1 MGNIGI
7 LKKISFLYGLAH
19 LFFSVNYTRIIGFS
33 DEVIF
38 NMDVNELQPVAGKDH
53 EAITLNTPT
62 ARCLQLLLE
71 SNGNIISRDEFLSA
85 VWKERGVVVSQNT
98 FYQNIS
104 LLRKSLLRAGLTQDV
119 VVTVRQRGFVIAT
132 GTVIRQV
139 TLQNEFN
146 SAQPLSTDASMR
158 IINDKYIARIDDAE
172 VQNSVRKT
180 FRINGLTSRQLSWWT
195 FIIVAIMAI
204 INIIFLCFKYF

>member
-1 MGNIGI
+1 MTFN
-7 LKKISFLYGLAH
+7 SY
-19 LFFSVNYTRIIGFS
+19 IIN

-195 FIIVAIMAI
+195 FIIVAIMAT

>member
-1 MGNIGI
+1 MTFN
-7 LKKISFLYGLAH
+7 SY
-19 LFFSVNYTRIIGFS
+19 IIN

-158 IINDKYIARIDDAE
+158 IINDKYIAKIDDAE
-172 VQNSVRKT
+172 VKNSVRKT

>member
-1 MGNIGI
+1 MTFN
-7 LKKISFLYGLAH
+7 SY
-19 LFFSVNYTRIIGFS
+19 IIN

-158 IINDKYIARIDDAE
+158 IINDKYIAKIDDAE

-195 FIIVAIMAI
+195 FIIVAIMAT

>member
-1 MGNIGI
+1 MTFN
-7 LKKISFLYGLAH
+7 SY
-19 LFFSVNYTRIIGFS
+19 IIN
-33 DEVIF
+33 DEVVF
-38 NMDVNELQPVAGKDH
+38 NMDVNELQPIAGKDH
-53 EAITLNTPT
+53 DAITLNAPT

-85 VWKERGVVVSQNT
+85 VWEERGVVVSQNT

-139 TLQNEFN
+139 SLQNEFN
-146 SAQPLSTDASMR
+146 SAQPLSTEENMR
-158 IINDKYIARIDDAE
+158 TINDKNIAKIDDAV
-172 VQNSVRKT
+172 VQNNVKKSFT
-180 FRINGLTSRQLSWWT
+180 LNGLTSLQLSWWT

>member
-1 MGNIGI
+1 MTFN
-7 LKKISFLYGLAH
+7 SY
-19 LFFSVNYTRIIGFS
+19 IIN

-85 VWKERGVVVSQNT
+85 VWEERGVVVSQNT

-146 SAQPLSTDASMR
+146 SAQPLSTDVSMR
-158 IINDKYIARIDDAE
+158 IINDKYIAKIDDTE

-180 FRINGLTSRQLSWWT
+180 FRINGLTSPQLSWWT

>member
-1 MGNIGI
+1 MTFN
-7 LKKISFLYGLAH
+7 SY
-19 LFFSVNYTRIIGFS
+19 IIN
-33 DEVIF
+33 DEVVF
-38 NMDVNELQPVAGKDH
+38 NMDVNELQPIAGKDH
-53 EAITLNTPT
+53 DAITLNAPT

-85 VWKERGVVVSQNT
+85 VWEERGVVVSQNT

-139 TLQNEFN
+139 SLQNEFN
-146 SAQPLSTDASMR
+146 SAQPLSTEENMR
-158 IINDKYIARIDDAE
+158 TINDKNIAKIDDAV
-172 VQNSVRKT
+172 VQNNVKKS
-180 FRINGLTSRQLSWWT
+180 FRLNGLTSLQLSLWT

-204 INIIFLCFKYF
+204 INIVFLCFKYF

>member
-1 MGNIGI
+1 MT
-7 LKKISFLYGLAH
+7 
-19 LFFSVNYTRIIGFS
+19 VNSYIIN

>member
-1 MGNIGI
+1 MTFN
-7 LKKISFLYGLAH
+7 SY
-19 LFFSVNYTRIIGFS
+19 IIN

-158 IINDKYIARIDDAE
+158 IINDKYIAKIDDAE

-204 INIIFLCFKYF
+204 INIIFLCFKYFLFLLKYS

>member
-1 MGNIGI
+1 MTFN
-7 LKKISFLYGLAH
+7 SY
-19 LFFSVNYTRIIGFS
+19 IIN

-158 IINDKYIARIDDAE
+158 IINDKYIAKIVDAE

-204 INIIFLCFKYF
+204 INIIFFCFKYFCFLLKYSWIKLDK

>member
-1 MGNIGI
+1 MTFN
-7 LKKISFLYGLAH
+7 SY
-19 LFFSVNYTRIIGFS
+19 IIN

-104 LLRKSLLRAGLTQDV
+104 LLMKSLLRAGLTQDV

>member
-1 MGNIGI
+1 MTFN
-7 LKKISFLYGLAH
+7 SY
-19 LFFSVNYTRIIGFS
+19 IIN

-158 IINDKYIARIDDAE
+158 IINDKYIAKIDDAE
-172 VQNSVRKT
+172 VQDRVRKT

>member
-1 MGNIGI
+1 MTFN
-7 LKKISFLYGLAH
+7 SY
-19 LFFSVNYTRIIGFS
+19 IIN

-119 VVTVRQRGFVIAT
+119 VVTVRQHGFVIAT

-158 IINDKYIARIDDAE
+158 IINDKYIAKIDDAE